1 MSKKDVTVGMVYS
14 YEAGL
19 AEGQAEREELRRQL
33 TQHVDWLNERN
44 EQVAELR
51 RQLADEKGCFES
63 MAEHHEAQTEAWNGE
78 RARLIG
84 ERDDLRRQLADC
96 RKALETEGESDG

>member
-33 TQHVDWLNERN
+33 TRHVDLVNRRN

-51 RQLADEKGCFES
+51 RQVEELRRQLEQARQDLADS
-63 MAEHHEAQTEAWNGE
+63 TAQLELDNEECVA
-78 RARLIG
+78 
-84 ERDDLRRQLADC
+84 LRRQLADC
-96 RKALETEGESDG
+96 RKALETEGESDV